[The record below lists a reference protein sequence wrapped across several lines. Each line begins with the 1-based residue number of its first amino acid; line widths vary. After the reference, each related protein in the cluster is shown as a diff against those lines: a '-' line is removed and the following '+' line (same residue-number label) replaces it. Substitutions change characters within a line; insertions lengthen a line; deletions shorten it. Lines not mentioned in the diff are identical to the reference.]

1 MATLTKPPKGTKKL
15 CMNCRH
21 NCIKIIMARFETG
34 DQCTGICNNPKND
47 IYYNNVGFT
56 CEDWET
62 NKEETDDTGGSN
74 QV

>member
-34 DQCTGICNNPKND
+34 DPCTGICNNPKNG
-47 IYYNNVGFT
+47 I
-56 CEDWET
+56 
-62 NKEETDDTGGSN
+62 
-74 QV
+74 